1 LFISFCF
8 LFPFLEGFFLHAELF
23 KEKIIRQM
31 SLTSSAQLPVSGTT
45 ENITLPTAN
54 KVASST
60 IDRSQTHEPPT
71 LRLPWNTAQG
81 DLQQR
86 PTPLSFAHLAQ
97 TSVLPQGTAIIPPS
111 LNRLAA
117 MAQQVRPS
125 PQLSRN
131 QPRKWF
137 LHVEGLKRN
146 WEPKNKKRRSSS
158 EKSDGDPEVKD
169 ESVDDEAVDDSPD
182 NSATAENNTTTTSSS
197 SSSSKDKPPKMT
209 TAIQY
214 IAGKSKRHVTF
225 SKRKAGLM
233 KKAQELAVLTGSQAL
248 VVIASETNH
257 IYTFSTPGLKPLLTD
272 DKCRSFLLSCL
283 SQKNDPL
290 MDNVE
295 NGSVV
300 LPTPT
305 VTELYEDPNSA
316 GGVGAIPV
324 DSAVPEGQ
332 NPEQFDFQ
340 SLIPQMDSSRPH
352 ILSPNSDSAFML
364 PSPTSTILPFPV
376 GPMTPQQLNQQIS
389 FTQPYISCNGA
400 VNSSQFPIIGMP
412 FIPADWS
419 SLNPETSTSAST
431 STGVNSPVN
440 PATALAAAA
449 AAARAAVAASASV
462 NVSLSPLAA
471 PVAAQSVASASKQD
485 SR

>member
-1 LFISFCF
+1 
-8 LFPFLEGFFLHAELF
+8 
-23 KEKIIRQM
+23 M
-31 SLTSSAQLPVSGTT
+31 SVTSQLPVSGNA
-45 ENITLPTAN
+45 ENSTLPNGN
-54 KVASST
+54 KVAST
-60 IDRSQTHEPPT
+60 IDRSQTHEPPS

-86 PTPLSFAHLAQ
+86 STPLSFAQ
-97 TSVLPQGTAIIPPS
+97 FVPTSVLPQGTTIIPPS

-146 WEPKNKKRRSSS
+146 WEPKNKKRRTSS
-158 EKSDGDPEVKD
+158 EKSDGDPEVKED
-169 ESVDDEAVDDSPD
+169 SADDDEAVDDSTD
-182 NSATAENNTTTTSSS
+182 NTVSAENA
-197 SSSSKDKPPKMT
+197 SKDKPPKRT

-214 IAGKSKRHVTF
+214 ITGKSKRHVTF

-257 IYTFSTPGLKPLLTD
+257 IYTFSTPGLKPILTD

-316 GGVGAIPV
+316 GGVGSIPV

-340 SLIPQMDSSRPH
+340 SLIPQMHGALYHPASVDDSSRPH
-352 ILSPNSDSAFML
+352 LLSPTSDSALML

-376 GPMTPQQLNQQIS
+376 GPMNPQQLNQQIS

-440 PATALAAAA
+440 SATALAAAA

-471 PVAAQSVASASKQD
+471 PVAAQSVSSASKQD